1 MIIYSPLDGDALTSS
16 IPSNPR
22 HCFLMTRLGHP
33 VPAAIEEIRLA
44 VSDLCRNANYT
55 VIDARSRVTGRD
67 FLMKIWR
74 LIASAPLSIGIC
86 HEDIPA
92 ATQANIYYELGVAQA
107 LGKET
112 LLIKSPNVA
121 VPSDFIRTEYV
132 EFNAD
137 FRSDFSRYLD
147 SLQDWA
153 EHYELVADQLDRNPI
168 SQSTTPR
175 DQKVAASR
183 NTGRPREDEQRHDCR
198 RYHRPRHRR
207 SRNRAE
213 TESHDRLRGH
223 RERQPEREQKGTW
236 HDPRL
241 TRAPR
246 DGNRAAATGG
256 GAPPRA
262 SESGCLG
269 TATSPADPGRR

>member
-33 VPAAIEEIRLA
+33 VPAAIEEMRLA

-92 ATQANIYYELGVAQA
+92 ATQANIYCELGVAQA

-168 SQSTTPR
+168 LAI
-175 DQKVAASR
+175 DYLK
-183 NTGRPREDEQRHDCR
+183 
-198 RYHRPRHRR
+198 
-207 SRNRAE
+207 RAFLISGE
-213 TESHDRLRGH
+213 ERLRDKAQALLDEAGL
-223 RERQPEREQKGTW
+223 
-236 HDPRL
+236 DD
-241 TRAPR
+241 RAR
-246 DGNRAAATGG
+246 NSVELLAATF
-256 GAPPRA
+256 
-262 SESGCLG
+262 
-269 TATSPADPGRR
+269 

>member
-86 HEDIPA
+86 HEDISA

-132 EFNAD
+132 EFNAN

-168 SQSTTPR
+168 LAI
-175 DQKVAASR
+175 DYLK
-183 NTGRPREDEQRHDCR
+183 
-198 RYHRPRHRR
+198 
-207 SRNRAE
+207 RAFLISGE
-213 TESHDRLRGH
+213 ERLRDKAQALLDEAGL
-223 RERQPEREQKGTW
+223 
-236 HDPRL
+236 DD
-241 TRAPR
+241 RAR
-246 DGNRAAATGG
+246 NSVELLAAAF
-256 GAPPRA
+256 
-262 SESGCLG
+262 
-269 TATSPADPGRR
+269 

>member
-112 LLIKSPNVA
+112 LLIRSPNVA
-121 VPSDFIRTEYV
+121 VPGDFIRTEHV

-137 FRSDFSRYLD
+137 FRSNFSRYLD

-168 SQSTTPR
+168 LAI
-175 DQKVAASR
+175 DYLK
-183 NTGRPREDEQRHDCR
+183 
-198 RYHRPRHRR
+198 
-207 SRNRAE
+207 RAFLISGE
-213 TESHDRLRGH
+213 ERLRDKAQALLDEAGL
-223 RERQPEREQKGTW
+223 
-236 HDPRL
+236 DD
-241 TRAPR
+241 RAR
-246 DGNRAAATGG
+246 NSVELLAAAF
-256 GAPPRA
+256 
-262 SESGCLG
+262 
-269 TATSPADPGRR
+269 

>member
-1 MIIYSPLDGDALTSS
+1 MIIYSPLDGDALTRS

-22 HCFLMTRLGHP
+22 HCFLMTRLGDP

-86 HEDIPA
+86 HEAIPA

-137 FRSDFSRYLD
+137 FWGSFSTYLD

-168 SQSTTPR
+168 LAI
-175 DQKVAASR
+175 DYLK
-183 NTGRPREDEQRHDCR
+183 
-198 RYHRPRHRR
+198 
-207 SRNRAE
+207 RAFLISGE
-213 TESHDRLRGH
+213 ERLRDKAQALLDEAGL
-223 RERQPEREQKGTW
+223 
-236 HDPRL
+236 DD
-241 TRAPR
+241 RAR
-246 DGNRAAATGG
+246 NSVELLAATF
-256 GAPPRA
+256 
-262 SESGCLG
+262 
-269 TATSPADPGRR
+269 